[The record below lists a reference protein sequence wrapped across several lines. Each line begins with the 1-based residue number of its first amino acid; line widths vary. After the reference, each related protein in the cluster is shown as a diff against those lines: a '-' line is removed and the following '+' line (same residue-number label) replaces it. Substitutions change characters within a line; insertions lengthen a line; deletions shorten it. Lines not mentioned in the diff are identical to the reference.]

1 MHPLERSVRY
11 VLYWLVPAVLAQL
24 TLLAVP
30 RPDEPFRLFILHLS
44 GLVGFGIAL
53 ALGLTRFLEDDSWF
67 AGTGWHP
74 GRVRFTAAALLVA
87 LDTGAV
93 ALVTLASSAA
103 LRFDPSLQFLQLLS
117 ALDIAWAG
125 AAIVFG
131 VYLLR
136 RTKTAAATGGIA
148 LGVFCIYSVW
158 RYLDVVGFTAAGGW
172 LVSGSDLMRYV
183 IPFDMAAAI
192 VAVAVLWRGAQAG
205 LRTEHA
211 TLQS

>member
-1 MHPLERSVRY
+1 MHPVELSVRY
-11 VLYWLVPAVLAQL
+11 VLMWLLPGLLAGVA
-24 TLLAVP
+24 LLAVP
-30 RPDEPFRLFILHLS
+30 RPDDPFLLFIVHLT

-53 ALGLTRFLEDDSWF
+53 AVGLTRFLDDEAWF
-67 AGTGWHP
+67 AGTGWRP
-74 GRVRFTAAALLVA
+74 GRIRFAAAALLVA

-93 ALVTLASSAA
+93 ALLTLASSAA
-103 LRFDPSLQFLQLLS
+103 LRLDPSLQFLQLLS

-131 VYLLR
+131 MYLLR
-136 RTKTAAATGGIA
+136 RTRTAAWAGGIA
-148 LGVFCIYSVW
+148 LGAFCIYSVW
-158 RYLDVVGFTAAGGW
+158 QYLDVVGFTPAGGW

-192 VAVAVLWRGAQAG
+192 VAVIVLWRGAHAG
-205 LRTEHA
+205 LRTEQA